1 LVLGLEEDRSA
12 TFHLG
17 IGLAGYSEEDGAGGS
32 STLTYGAHTIP
43 TRLAST
49 RITGGDA
56 DGLPMAK
63 DVLFNWATWLDEVW
77 LFTRMGR

>member
-1 LVLGLEEDRSA
+1 LV
-12 TFHLG
+12 
-17 IGLAGYSEEDGAGGS
+17 EDGAGGS

-43 TRLAST
+43 MRLASIPST

-56 DGLPMAK
+56 DGLSMAK
-63 DVLFNWATWLDEVW
+63 NVLFDWVTGLDEVW